1 MPRLIATC
9 AVLALLFCLLCGPVL
24 YVALRF
30 RRGGDATALRPLRL
44 VWLAQLILAAVLVFI
59 ADDAGLGNPVGIMLV
74 IIASVSLLGAATFG
88 LWRFVL
94 KVAVRH

>member
-30 RRGGDATALRPLRL
+30 RRGGDTTALRQLRL
-44 VWLAQLILAAVLVFI
+44 VWLAQLICAAVLVFM
-59 ADDAGLGNPVGIMLV
+59 ADDVGLGNPIGIMLA
-74 IIASVSLLGAATFG
+74 IIAGVSLLGAAGFG
-88 LWRFVL
+88 LWRLVL
-94 KVAVRH
+94 HIARR